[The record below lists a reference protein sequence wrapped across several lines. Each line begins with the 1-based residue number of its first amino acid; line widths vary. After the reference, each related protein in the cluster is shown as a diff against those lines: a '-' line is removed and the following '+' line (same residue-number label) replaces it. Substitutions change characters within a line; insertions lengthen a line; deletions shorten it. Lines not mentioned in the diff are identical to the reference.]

1 METKNIKEIKETI
14 KADLTVIKNHGF
26 FDDTIIRDYRTSDGT
41 VFLQAT
47 IDYFNIGI
55 NIDFVTTIW
64 ANDSGYSLTEDF
76 ETAWNDMVKNY
87 SDYEVERLRKE
98 IENKW
103 KINGF
108 KKN

>member
-14 KADLTVIKNHGF
+14 KTDITLIKNHGF
-26 FDDTIIRDYRTSDGT
+26 FDDTIVTDYRTSNGT
-41 VFLQAT
+41 VLMVVT
-47 IDYFNIGI
+47 KDYFKIGI
-55 NIDFVTTIW
+55 MLDICSTVW
-64 ANDSGYSLTEDF
+64 ANDSGYRLIEDF

-103 KINGF
+103 F
-108 KKN
+108 